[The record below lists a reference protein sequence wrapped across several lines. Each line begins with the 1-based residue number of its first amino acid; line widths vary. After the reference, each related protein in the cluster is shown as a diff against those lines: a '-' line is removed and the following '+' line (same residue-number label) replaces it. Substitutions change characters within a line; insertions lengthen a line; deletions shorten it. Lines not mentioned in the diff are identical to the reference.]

1 MKHIHLIAPSGASLD
16 AKTPSAG
23 IEVLRSLGLEIH
35 NTACVER
42 IEQRFAGVDMLRL
55 AEINQLSSIDP
66 SHLVMAMRGGY
77 GVHRLLAG
85 IEWDTIAANIQQ
97 GLQICGHSDLTVFQ
111 LGLLA
116 KTGAITLAGPMLN
129 FDFASQNEQGNLLPP
144 NALMWQ
150 HFQKAVDQRSLYF
163 KSSEGSQGTLP
174 QLFLGQAVSGK
185 ASGLLWGGNL
195 TILAGLVGTP
205 YFPSAEQ
212 TQGGILFLED
222 VNEHPYRIERMLMQ
236 LLDVGILSNQSVILL
251 GGFSAYR
258 LYDNDRGYSL
268 DSAMDAIRRRIPA
281 GIPLIT
287 GLPFGHQL
295 EKLTLPV
302 GATADIQ
309 YDANGFILQSN
320 W

>member
-1 MKHIHLIAPSGASLD
+1 MKDIHLIAPSGASLD
-16 AKTPSAG
+16 SKTPLAG
-23 IEVLRSLGLEIH
+23 IEVLRSLGLELH
-35 NTACVER
+35 NTSCVER
-42 IEQRFAGVDMLRL
+42 VDQRFAGNDIHRL
-55 AEINQLSSIDP
+55 VEINQLSSINP

-77 GVHRLLAG
+77 GLHRLLSG
-85 IEWDTIAANIQQ
+85 IEWDAIAANISQ

-129 FDFASQNEQGNLLPP
+129 FDFASQDEQGNILPP
-144 NALMWQ
+144 NPLMWQ

-163 KSSEGSQGTLP
+163 ESFAGAQP
-174 QLFLGQAVSGK
+174 QLFLGQALSSK

-195 TILAGLVGTP
+195 TILAGLIGTP
-205 YFPSAEQ
+205 YLPSVKQ

-236 LLDVGILSNQSVILL
+236 LLDAGFLSQQSAIVL

-268 DSAMDAIRRRIPA
+268 DGAIELIRKRIPME
-281 GIPLIT
+281 IPVIT
-287 GLPFGHQL
+287 GLPFGHQA

-302 GATADIQ
+302 GAIADIQ
-309 YDANGFILQSN
+309 YNANGFTLQSN